1 MNNIYYQRPNNS
13 AERRN
18 SHVNRQRVPEEVHE
32 SPYMSAEEQESRYYQ
47 PSYQGLQK
55 RSLIENVVK
64 QQSPVK
70 DLIANIILVI
80 LSIALVIALVKLGEE
95 LSYMNRHYERNANSF
110 WMAYDSGRYADSI
123 KDRYENIYNDVVTTA
138 ELKQCY
144 AVSEYFEAASLY
156 KAAVVTG
163 KTDKAQE
170 YLAVMEEA
178 LEEMGDVEYLA
189 EDINQKLGIAD
200 TAK

>member
-1 MNNIYYQRPNNS
+1 MSNIYYQRPNNS
-13 AERRN
+13 GKNMN
-18 SHVNRQRVPEEVHE
+18 SHNSEKVNNQQHTG
-32 SPYMSAEEQESRYYQ
+32 YYQ
-47 PSYQGLQK
+47 PNYQAPRYESYS
-55 RSLIENVVK
+55 RPVIVK
-64 QQSPVK
+64 QNSTK
-70 DLIANIILVI
+70 DLVANIILAI
-80 LSIALVIALVKLGEE
+80 LSVTLVIAFIALVGE
-95 LSYMNRHYERNANSF
+95 MNDIDRHYEKDANSF
-110 WMAYDSGRYADSI
+110 WWAYESGRYADSI
-123 KDRYENIYNDVVTTA
+123 RDRYENQYNDVKETA
-138 ELKQCY
+138 ELTQCY

-178 LEEMGDVEYLA
+178 LEEMGDVSYLA